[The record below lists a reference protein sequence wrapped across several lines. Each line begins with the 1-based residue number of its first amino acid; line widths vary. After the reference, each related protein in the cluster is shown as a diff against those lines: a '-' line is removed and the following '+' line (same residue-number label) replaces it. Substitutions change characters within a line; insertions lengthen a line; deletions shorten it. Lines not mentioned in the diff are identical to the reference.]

1 MMARIADTRTPF
13 VRWYGFQLL
22 MASWLLLGSLGC
34 ERRNFYRDQADQEVN
49 CIIQQTTDDPKY
61 ALAHSNL
68 GALLDWYRNECTCSN

>member
-61 ALAHSNL
+61 ALA
-68 GALLDWYRNECTCSN
+68 GVDVYICLLYTSDAADEE